1 MRLMVDVRTMASQP
15 SGVGMYVYNFIR
27 EVQKCPAIELILIS
41 DVDESFQMQE
51 MKQSDVRIIL
61 YGKRIF
67 RSKEVFRYFSFVK
80 KEVLREQPDLF
91 WEPNNLL
98 PTNLKGF
105 RGKVMLTLHDVFPIT
120 HAKYFN
126 RLYPLYFRIFLKY
139 SIRNSDIL
147 LFNSE
152 ETRKNVEKYVP
163 LAKEKE
169 TFLTYVIVPDG
180 TTETVKGDKTTD
192 IVVDDKTTNFA
203 TDDKTA
209 DTTSDDK
216 IAENND
222 YFFYI
227 GNLEGRKGVDRL
239 LKAYQQYFLQG
250 GKRKLYLAGGIKD
263 DYIRDLI
270 AQVQKIVGPNLISLG
285 YVEQEEKNRLIRQ
298 GGCFL
303 FPSRA
308 EGFGIPLIEVM
319 QYKVPIIASDMSIF
333 REIIGDC
340 IYYYQQGSD
349 EKEEITNLAKALQLF
364 DKGCIR
370 IDEQCYEK
378 VVERYSP
385 EVLGNAF
392 IQYLN
397 AYN

>member
-15 SGVGMYVYNFIR
+15 SGVGMYVYNFIK
-27 EVQKCPAIELILIS
+27 EVQKCSDVELILIS
-41 DVDESFQMQE
+41 DVDESCQMQE
-51 MKQSDVRIIL
+51 MKRSDVRIIL

-105 RGKVMLTLHDVFPIT
+105 KGKVMLTLHDVFPIT

-139 SIRNSDIL
+139 SIRNSDVL

>member
-169 TFLTYVIVPDG
+169 SFLTYVIVP
-180 TTETVKGDKTTD
+180 EQMTD
-192 IVVDDKTTNFA
+192 IA

-270 AQVQKIVGPNLISLG
+270 AQVQKTVGPNLISLG

-349 EKEEITNLAKALQLF
+349 EKDEITNLAKALQLF

-378 VVERYSP
+378 VVEKYSP

-392 IQYLN
+392 IQFLN

>member
-1 MRLMVDVRTMASQP
+1 
-15 SGVGMYVYNFIR
+15 
-27 EVQKCPAIELILIS
+27 
-41 DVDESFQMQE
+41 
-51 MKQSDVRIIL
+51 
-61 YGKRIF
+61 
-67 RSKEVFRYFSFVK
+67 
-80 KEVLREQPDLF
+80 
-91 WEPNNLL
+91 
-98 PTNLKGF
+98 
-105 RGKVMLTLHDVFPIT
+105 MLTLHDVFPIT

-169 TFLTYVIVPDG
+169 SFLTYVIVP
-180 TTETVKGDKTTD
+180 EQMTD
-192 IVVDDKTTNFA
+192 IA

-209 DTTSDDK
+209 DTTSDDN

>member
-15 SGVGMYVYNFIR
+15 SGVGMYVYNFIK
-27 EVQKCPAIELILIS
+27 EVQKCSDVELILIS
-41 DVDESFQMQE
+41 DVDESCQMQE
-51 MKQSDVRIIL
+51 MKRSDVRIIL

-105 RGKVMLTLHDVFPIT
+105 KGKVMLTLHDVFPIT

-139 SIRNSDIL
+139 SIRNSDVL

-180 TTETVKGDKTTD
+180 TTEIVK
-192 IVVDDKTTNFA
+192 
-203 TDDKTA
+203 
-209 DTTSDDK
+209 DDK

-250 GKRKLYLAGGIKD
+250 GTRKLYLAGGIKD
-263 DYIRDLI
+263 ECIRDLI
-270 AQVQKIVGPNLISLG
+270 AQVQETVGTNLISLG
-285 YVEQEEKNRLIRQ
+285 YVEQEKKKRLIRQ

-319 QYKVPIIASDMSIF
+319 QFKVPIIASDMSIF

-340 IYYYQQGSD
+340 IYYYQQGAD
-349 EKEEITNLAKALQLF
+349 EKEEIANLAKALQLF

-370 IDEQCYEK
+370 IDEQRYEN
-378 VVERYSP
+378 VVEKYLP
-385 EVLGNAF
+385 EVLGKAF
-392 IQYLN
+392 IQFLN
-397 AYN
+397 VFNE

>member
-27 EVQKCPAIELILIS
+27 EVQKCPDIELILIS

-80 KEVLREQPDLF
+80 KEVLREQPDFF

-105 RGKVMLTLHDVFPIT
+105 RGKVMLTLHDIFPIT

-169 TFLTYVIVPDG
+169 SFLTYVIVP
-180 TTETVKGDKTTD
+180 EQMTD
-192 IVVDDKTTNFA
+192 IA

-239 LKAYQQYFLQG
+239 LKAHQQYFLQG

-270 AQVQKIVGPNLISLG
+270 AQVQKTVGPNLISLG
-285 YVEQEEKNRLIRQ
+285 YVEQEKKNRLIRQ

-319 QYKVPIIASDMSIF
+319 QHKVPIIASDMSIF

-349 EKEEITNLAKALQLF
+349 EKEEIANLAKALQLF

-378 VVERYSP
+378 VVEKYSP
-385 EVLGNAF
+385 EVLGKAF
-392 IQYLN
+392 IQFLN